1 MMVKMM
7 TMVNMILVT
16 EKSVRLITR
25 KEKRNEDRSDAWGYP
40 KNKDGCKDFLNSMDT
55 L

>member
-7 TMVNMILVT
+7 MMVNMMPVR
-16 EKSVRLITR
+16 EKKVRLITR
-25 KEKRNEDRSDAWGYP
+25 KEKRNKDRSDAWGYP
-40 KNKDGCKDFLNSMDT
+40 KNKDGCKDFLNSTDT